1 MAQQTLQDT
10 INWWQDARFGMFIHW
25 GTYAMAARH
34 EWIRNYEQ
42 ISGEDY
48 QKYFDY
54 FDPDLFD
61 PKAWAAMAKKA
72 GMKYFVI
79 TTKHHEGFC
88 LWDTQQTDYN
98 AVKCGPGRDLVREY
112 VDACRRAGLRVGILS
127 GRSSDANLRR
137 AEELGLDFVYQGE
150 KDKGEAFVRLLREQ
164 NLSAEHCLYVG
175 DDVVDMPVM
184 RQAGVSVAHIK
195 GI

>member
-72 GMKYFVI
+72 GM
-79 TTKHHEGFC
+79 
-88 LWDTQQTDYN
+88 
-98 AVKCGPGRDLVREY
+98 
-112 VDACRRAGLRVGILS
+112 
-127 GRSSDANLRR
+127 
-137 AEELGLDFVYQGE
+137 
-150 KDKGEAFVRLLREQ
+150 
-164 NLSAEHCLYVG
+164 
-175 DDVVDMPVM
+175 
-184 RQAGVSVAHIK
+184 
-195 GI
+195 